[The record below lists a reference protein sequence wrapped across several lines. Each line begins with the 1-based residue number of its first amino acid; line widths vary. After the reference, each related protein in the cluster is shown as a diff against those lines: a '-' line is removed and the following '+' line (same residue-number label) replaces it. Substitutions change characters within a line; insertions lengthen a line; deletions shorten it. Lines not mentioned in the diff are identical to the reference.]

1 MSEMVKPLRI
11 AVVSGEESGDLLG
24 FDLVRAIQ
32 QQSGRPVEL
41 VGVGGRHLQSLGL
54 KPLFDPGDIALM
66 GVTAVVRDLPRL
78 VYRIGTTAR
87 AIVEAKPD
95 CLITIDSPAF
105 TLRVA
110 KKVRALAPRIPIV
123 KYVCP
128 SVWAWNPGRAPAMK
142 PYIDRILC
150 ILPFEEEVLQR
161 LGGPRGIYVGHRLA
175 SDSDLLAAADRQ
187 RSRIREEAERTLVVL
202 PGSRRTEVRSLMKP
216 FGETLSI
223 LRERGTTFRVVI
235 PTVPHVAP
243 MVMEASRDW
252 PVVPQIVST
261 PQDKL
266 QAFASADAALAASG
280 TVLLE
285 LALARVPMV
294 SCYKTDLLM
303 GAAMRLITIWT
314 AALPNLIAD
323 RLVVPEFINDFVR
336 PGLIARQLEALLS
349 DTEARR
355 WQLQGLDVV
364 AERMRTVRPSSEV
377 AAQAVLELLQQKN
390 QSA

>member
-1 MSEMVKPLRI
+1 MSEAIKPLRI
-11 AVVSGEESGDLLG
+11 AIVSGEESGDLLG
-24 FDLVRAIQ
+24 FDLVRAIET
-32 QQSGRPVEL
+32 QSGRPVEL

-54 KPLFDPGDIALM
+54 QPLFDPGDIALM
-66 GVTAVVRDLPRL
+66 GVSAVVRDLPRL

-87 AIVEAKPD
+87 AIVDAKPD

-110 KKVRALAPRIPIV
+110 KKVRALDPAIPIV

-150 ILPFEEEVLQR
+150 ILPFEEKVLED
-161 LGGPRGIYVGHRLA
+161 LKGPRGIYVGHRLA
-175 SDSDLLAAADRQ
+175 SDPDLLNAAERQ
-187 RSRIREEAERTLVVL
+187 RNRARQEAEKTLVVL
-202 PGSRRTEVRSLMKP
+202 PGSRRAEVRSLMKP

-223 LRERGTTFRVVI
+223 LQQRGTAFQVVI

-243 MVMEASRDW
+243 LVEEAARSW
-252 PVVPQIVST
+252 PVIPRIVST
-261 PQDKL
+261 PEEKL
-266 QAFASADAALAASG
+266 EAFASADAALAASG

-285 LALARVPMV
+285 LALAGVPMI
-294 SCYKTDLLM
+294 SCYKTDMIM

-323 RLVVPEFINDFVR
+323 RVVVPEFINDFVR
-336 PGLIARQLEALLS
+336 PGLIARQLEALLG

-355 WQLQGLDVV
+355 WQLQGLDMVS
-364 AERMRTVRPSSEV
+364 ERMRTDRPSSEV
-377 AAQAVLELLQQKN
+377 AAEAVLELLQGR
-390 QSA
+390 

>member
-1 MSEMVKPLRI
+1 MNQTAKPLRI
-11 AVVSGEESGDLLG
+11 AIVSGEESGDLLG
-24 FDLVRAIQ
+24 FDLVRAIEKRA
-32 QQSGRPVEL
+32 GRPVEL

-66 GVTAVVRDLPRL
+66 GVSAVVRDLPRL

-87 AIVEAKPD
+87 AIVDAKPD

-110 KKVRALAPRIPIV
+110 KKVRALDPAIPIV

-150 ILPFEEEVLQR
+150 ILPFEEKVLEDLQ
-161 LGGPRGIYVGHRLA
+161 GPKGIYVGHRLA
-175 SDSDLLAAADRQ
+175 SDPDLLEAAEQQRDRQ
-187 RSRIREEAERTLVVL
+187 GASGEKTLLVL
-202 PGSRRTEVRSLMKP
+202 PGSRRGEVRSLMRP
-216 FGETLSI
+216 FGETLKL
-223 LRERGTTFRVVI
+223 LRERGNAFRVVI
-235 PTVPHVAP
+235 PTVPHVAAL
-243 MVMEASRDW
+243 VAEEARSW
-252 PVVPQIVST
+252 PVAPEIVSG
-261 PQDKL
+261 PEEKL
-266 QAFASADAALAASG
+266 KAFASADAAMAASG

-303 GAAMRLITIWT
+303 SAVTRLITIWT

-323 RLVVPEFINDFVR
+323 RLVVPEFINEFLR
-336 PGLIARQLEALLS
+336 PGLIARQLEALLV

-355 WQLQGLDVV
+355 WQLQGLDSV
-364 AERMRTVRPSSEV
+364 AERMRTDRPSSEV
-377 AAQAVLELLQQKN
+377 AAEAVLELLQGR
-390 QSA
+390 

>member
-1 MSEMVKPLRI
+1 MSEAIKPLRI
-11 AVVSGEESGDLLG
+11 AIVSGEESGDLLG
-24 FDLVRAIQ
+24 FDLIRAIEK
-32 QQSGRPVEL
+32 QSGRPVEL

-54 KPLFDPGDIALM
+54 QPLFDPGDIALM
-66 GVTAVVRDLPRL
+66 GVSAVVRDLPRL

-87 AIVEAKPD
+87 AIVDAKPD

-110 KKVRALAPRIPIV
+110 KKVRALDPRIPIV

-150 ILPFEEEVLQR
+150 ILPFEEKVLED
-161 LGGPRGIYVGHRLA
+161 LKGPRGIYVGHRLA
-175 SDSDLLAAADRQ
+175 SDPDLLSASERQ
-187 RSRIREEAERTLVVL
+187 RNRARQEAEKTLVVL
-202 PGSRRTEVRSLMKP
+202 PGSRRAEVRSLMKP

-223 LRERGTTFRVVI
+223 LQQRGTAFQVVI

-243 MVMEASRDW
+243 FVEEAARSW
-252 PVVPQIVST
+252 PVIPRIVST
-261 PQDKL
+261 PEEKL
-266 QAFASADAALAASG
+266 EAFASADAALAASG

-285 LALARVPMV
+285 LALAGVPMI
-294 SCYKTDLLM
+294 SCYKTDMIM

-323 RLVVPEFINDFVR
+323 RVVVPEFINDFVR
-336 PGLIARQLEALLS
+336 PGLIARQLEALIT
-349 DTEARR
+349 DTDARR
-355 WQLQGLDVV
+355 WQLQGLDIVS
-364 AERMRTVRPSSEV
+364 ERMRTDRPSSEV
-377 AAQAVLELLQQKN
+377 AAEAVLELLQGR
-390 QSA
+390 

>member
-1 MSEMVKPLRI
+1 MNPTLKPLRI

-24 FDLVRAIQ
+24 YDLVRAIE

-66 GVTAVVRDLPRL
+66 GVSAVVRDLPRL

-87 AIVEAKPD
+87 AIADAQPD

-110 KKVRALAPRIPIV
+110 KKVRALAPKIPIV

-150 ILPFEEEVLQR
+150 ILPFEEEVLER
-161 LGGPRGIYVGHRLA
+161 LKGPRGIYVGHRLA
-175 SDSDLLAAADRQ
+175 SDADLTAASERQ
-187 RSRIREEAERTLVVL
+187 RTGVRDDAEKVLLVL
-202 PGSRRTEVRSLMKP
+202 PGSRRAEVRSLMKP

-223 LRERGTTFRVVI
+223 LRERGTKFRVVI
-235 PTVPHVAP
+235 PTVPHVAHL
-243 MVMEASRDW
+243 VAEAARDW
-252 PVVPQIVST
+252 PVAPQIVST
-261 PQDKL
+261 PREKL
-266 QAFASADAALAASG
+266 EAFATADGALAASG

-285 LALARVPMV
+285 LALARVPTV
-294 SCYKTDLLM
+294 SCYKTDVLM
-303 GAAMRLITIWT
+303 KAAMRLITIWT

-323 RLVVPEFINDFVR
+323 RLVVPEFINEFVR
-336 PGLIARQLEALLS
+336 PGLIARQLEALLD
-349 DTEARR
+349 DTDARS
-355 WQLQGLDVV
+355 WQLQGMDVV
-364 AERMRTVRPSSEV
+364 AQRMRTSRPSSEV
-377 AAQAVLELLQQKN
+377 AAEAVLELLQQ
-390 QSA
+390 AR

>member
-1 MSEMVKPLRI
+1 MNPALKPIRI

-24 FDLVRAIQ
+24 FDLVRAIER
-32 QQSGRPVEL
+32 QSGRPVEL

-66 GVTAVVRDLPRL
+66 GVSAVVRDLPRL

-87 AIVEAKPD
+87 AIAEAKPD

-110 KKVRALAPRIPIV
+110 KKVRALAPEIPIV

-161 LGGPRGIYVGHRLA
+161 LDGPRGIYVGHRLA
-175 SDSDLLAAADRQ
+175 SDPDLTSASKRQ
-187 RSRIREEAERTLVVL
+187 QARVREDAEKVLLVL
-202 PGSRRTEVRSLMKP
+202 PGSRRSEVRSLMKP

-223 LRERGTTFRVVI
+223 LQGRGCKFRVVI
-235 PTVPHVAP
+235 PTVPHVAS
-243 MVMEASRDW
+243 MVAEASRDW
-252 PVVPQIVST
+252 PVAPQIVST
-261 PQDKL
+261 RQEKL
-266 QAFASADAALAASG
+266 EAFASADAALAASG

-323 RLVVPEFINDFVR
+323 RLVVPEFINEFVR
-336 PGLIARQLEALLS
+336 PGLIARQLEALLADS
-349 DTEARR
+349 DARS
-355 WQLQGLDVV
+355 WQLQGMDVV
-364 AERMRTVRPSSEV
+364 AQRMRTSRPSSEV
-377 AAQAVLELLQQKN
+377 AAEAVLELLQQ
-390 QSA
+390 AE